1 MISNPSLQRDG
12 FNEVEAGHLVRR
24 ISDLNAYARHS
35 FQTLV
40 SWFTFF
46 VTVNY
51 ASMGW
56 LAGSDNPNTK
66 MVDLIGVM
74 FIIQNLLGIAACLL
88 VKRYL
93 LLTDKKILGLEQHVV
108 GSPLRVVAE
117 LDNETPMPL
126 TLYSWVIILMVGALL
141 TIIGAWSLFHW
152 LI

>member
-35 FQTLV
+35 FQLLV

-56 LAGSDNPNTK
+56 LAGSRKPGPRI
-66 MVDLIGVM
+66 VLIASM
-74 FIIQNLLGIAACLL
+74 FIAQNLLGILACLA
-88 VKRYL
+88 VRRH
-93 LLTDKKILGLEQHVV
+93 LLTADKKILGLEQHVV
-108 GSPLRVVAE
+108 GSPLRVVAD

-126 TLYSWVIILMVGALL
+126 GLYSWVIFLMVVALI
-141 TIIGAWSLFHW
+141 TIIIAWACFPW